1 MRLLAALALVAC
13 GSKASREEPVPP
25 TPPPTTPV
33 PADAPAVAAADA
45 APLADVAL
53 PAIATEVPIKAAD
66 LQQWLVAAHYKAWS
80 HESKDH
86 SSDGPHGDT
95 VRTFISPSL
104 ASSFAAK
111 RTAHPKG
118 AAAVKELYEAGK
130 HSGWAVSV
138 KVADDSAAG
147 NGWYWYEVFSTK
159 ANAKAAY
166 QGKGTKLCRECH
178 ESGGTDLVLIPY
190 PLQ

>member
-1 MRLLAALALVAC
+1 MKLLVALALVAC
-13 GSKASREEPVPP
+13 GSRSAREEPVPQP
-25 TPPPTTPV
+25 SARVAPV
-33 PADAPAVAAADA
+33 PADA
-45 APLADVAL
+45 
-53 PAIATEVPIKAAD
+53 ATEVPTQAAE
-66 LQQWLVAAHYKAWS
+66 LQRWLVAAHYKAWA

-95 VRTFISPSL
+95 VRTFTSPAL
-104 ASSFAAK
+104 ASSLADK
-111 RTAHPKG
+111 RAAHPKG

-138 KVADDSAAG
+138 KVADDSAKG
-147 NGWYWYEVFSTK
+147 NGWYWYEVFSTS
-159 ANAKAAY
+159 ASAKA
-166 QGKGTKLCRECH
+166 QFHGIGTKLCRECH